1 MTVKEFIEQN
11 PDATLDMMTPVGF
24 LQFTPEQVAE
34 LFQCECVNAHP
45 GDRESWAKVTMEELL
60 QQEILHRKPHPHI
73 PNYYYIFTAQEQE
86 HGKEISQFAGT
97 MQAKCWRGQH
107 PFDWNDIAFEQEII
121 ESDGSLNFYV
131 PIYFD
136 AYGIFGDAVSKLE
149 PDDSY
154 NVYANYDMET
164 QQVCDVLNVILVGDA
179 GDIELHY
186 PLSQEEKELMIP
198 EMDAFS
204 QKRYGQSLA
213 ACRAQYLEEVGA
225 ECQQEPQSVP
235 EMQM

>member
-1 MTVKEFIEQN
+1 MTIKEFIEQN

-60 QQEILHRKPHPHI
+60 PQEILHCKPHPHI
-73 PNYYYIFTAQEQE
+73 PNYYYMFTAQEQE

-154 NVYANYDMET
+154 NVYANYDLEEG
-164 QQVCDVLNVILVGDA
+164 DVSEYLEIVVKYGDGHDDLA
-179 GDIELHY
+179 Y
-186 PLSQEEKELMIP
+186 YRLSPEEQEMFLRK
-198 EMDAFS
+198 MDA
-204 QKRYGQSLA
+204 Y
-213 ACRAQYLEEVGA
+213 CMEVGGKSLKDW
-225 ECQQEPQSVP
+225 ELEFQQNQSSTAMTEAPQ
-235 EMQM
+235 M

>member
-24 LQFTPEQVAE
+24 MQLTPEQAAE
-34 LFQCECVNAHP
+34 LLQGECVNAHP

-60 QQEILHRKPHPHI
+60 PQEILHCKPHPHI
-73 PNYYYIFTAQEQE
+73 HNYYYMFTAQEQE

-97 MQAKCWRGQH
+97 MQAKCWRGRH

-136 AYGIFGDAVSKLE
+136 VYGIFGDAVSKLE

-154 NVYANYDMET
+154 NVYANYNLDEGA
-164 QQVCDVLNVILVGDA
+164 VSEYLEIVIKYGDGHNDA
-179 GDIELHY
+179 AYYQLTPEE
-186 PLSQEEKELMIP
+186 QEKFLRK
-198 EMDAFS
+198 MDAYCLQIVCKS
-204 QKRYGQSLA
+204 LDDWRQEYLQEQSSA
-213 ACRAQYLEEVGA
+213 AMTDS
-225 ECQQEPQSVP
+225 PQ
-235 EMQM
+235 M